1 MSGFNGSGTFNISGV
16 GLPYTSGTTISSSVA
31 NTLNTDLAAGLS
43 NCITKDG
50 QQILT
55 ANIPF
60 GGYKITG
67 LGTGSASADSAS
79 VYNIQCNTGAF
90 IAVTGTDTI
99 VGTATPALTAGYVTG
114 MRFQFFAAGANTG
127 AVTLNINSQGAKAV
141 TKNGT
146 TALVAGDIPNGVLV
160 TVTYDGTQFVLN
172 NQTSFGSVTITG
184 DISVSGNSTVTG
196 NSTISGNLTVSGNV
210 TAPNLFAM
218 KNRII
223 NGNMNIAQRGT
234 SFAGVTATGIGYYFT
249 DRFLYVGVNGG
260 PAVVTLSQDTSV
272 PSNNQFQY
280 NSKVVVT
287 TADTSI
293 ASGDYYHFA
302 QVIEG
307 YNVRDLIGQPFTLSF
322 WVKSNVTGTYC
333 VSFRNQGSPVGTAD
347 RSYIA
352 EYTINAAD
360 TWEYKTISVTGGLIT
375 AGTWNWTNG
384 FGLTVNWA
392 LAAGSTYQTTAGAWQ
407 TGTYLTTSNQVN
419 AVGTVGN
426 TFAIT
431 GVQLEKGAVASAFEY
446 RPIGLETALCQ
457 RYYEIRSNLDDG
469 AFWSGN
475 TTAGNVYYQVQTF
488 QTPKRTSPT
497 IALIGN
503 EGVQGFPAVPTISA
517 YGASPY
523 GFRTSSVASGTNS
536 ASYYR
541 CYWTA
546 SAEL

>member
-1 MSGFNGSGTFNISGV
+1 MSGFNGTGTFNISGV

-50 QQILT
+50 QQTIT

-67 LGTGSASADSAS
+67 LGVGSASADSAS

-114 MRFQFFAAGANTG
+114 MRFQFFSAGANTG

-184 DISVSGNSTVTG
+184 NATVT
-196 NSTISGNLTVSGNV
+196 GNLTVSGNV

-223 NGNMNIAQRGT
+223 NGAMNIAQRGT
-234 SFAGVTATGIGYYFT
+234 SFAVSASSVSYTL
-249 DRFLYVGVNGG
+249 DRFATNCYIGSGTTT
-260 PAVVTLSQDTSV
+260 VTQDSSV
-272 PSNNQFQY
+272 PSNNQFL
-280 NSKVVVT
+280 SSLKSVIGT
-287 TADTSI
+287 TGSVSI
-293 ASGDYYHFA
+293 SSNALSIE
-302 QVIEG
+302 QKIEG
-307 YNVRDLIGQPFTLSF
+307 YNVKDLEGQTFTLSF
-322 WVKSNVTGTYC
+322 WVKSSVTGTYC
-333 VSFRNQGSPVGTAD
+333 VSFANSIAD
-347 RSYIA
+347 RSYVA
-352 EYTINAAD
+352 EYTISVAN
-360 TWEYKTISVTGGLIT
+360 TWEQKTITVTGGLIA
-375 AGTWNWTNG
+375 AGTWNWTAG
-384 FGLTVNWA
+384 IGLYVRWCIASGTNY
-392 LAAGSTYQTTAGAWQ
+392 LTTANSWQ
-407 TGTYLTTSNQVN
+407 TGNYIATTNQTN
-419 AVGTVGN
+419 AITSGN

-431 GVQLEKGAVASAFEY
+431 GVQLEKGAVATSFEY
-446 RPIGLETALCQ
+446 RPIGLENALCQ
-457 RYYEIRSNLDDG
+457 RYYEIRTTLDDG

-475 TTAGNVYYQVQTF
+475 TTAGNKYYQVQTF
-488 QTPKRTSPT
+488 QTPKRTAPT
-497 IALIGN
+497 ITLIGN
-503 EGVQGFPAVPTISA
+503 EGILGFPAVPTITANNATS
-517 YGASPY
+517 Y
-523 GFRTSSVASGTNS
+523 GFRVDSTASGTNS